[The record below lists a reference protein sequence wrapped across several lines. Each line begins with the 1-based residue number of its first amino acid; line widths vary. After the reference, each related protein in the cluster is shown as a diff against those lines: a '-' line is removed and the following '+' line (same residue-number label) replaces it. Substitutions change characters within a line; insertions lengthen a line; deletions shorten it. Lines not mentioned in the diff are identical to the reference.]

1 MTKLKSSRTI
11 NIIKY
16 FRNVKKQKKN
26 LYLII
31 GSDNLLTFHKWKNWK
46 KIVKFS
52 N

>member
-1 MTKLKSSRTI
+1 MLKT
-11 NIIKY
+11 
-16 FRNVKKQKKN
+16 KN

-52 N
+52 KLVVFSRRGYVTKSKDLKL